1 MRVSV
6 RVRQSKSKLRETT
19 SMDFMKDADESD
31 YEESLSFVDDDDDSN
46 VEEKNCTQELTICI
60 LLSFLAAVLLSKFF
74 S

>member
-31 YEESLSFVDDDDDSN
+31 YEESLSFVDDNDSN
-46 VEEKNCTQELTICI
+46 VEEKSCTQELTICI